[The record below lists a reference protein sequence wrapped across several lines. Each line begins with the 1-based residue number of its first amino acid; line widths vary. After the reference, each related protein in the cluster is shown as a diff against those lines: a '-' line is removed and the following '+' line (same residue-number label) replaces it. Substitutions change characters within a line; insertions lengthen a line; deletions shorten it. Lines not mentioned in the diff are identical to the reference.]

1 MSEFTYSMK
10 YGSLIS
16 LGGEEV
22 CENIRSD
29 EDGFLLAAAPEML
42 ELLEWLVDIEGP
54 QPGHSEW
61 ASRVNSVIAKALGE
75 SK

>member
-16 LGGEEV
+16 VGGEEV

-42 ELLEWLVDIEGP
+42 ELLEWLIDIEGP
-54 QPGHSEW
+54 QPGNAEW
-61 ASRVNSVIAKALGE
+61 ATKVKHVISKALGE